1 MLKKVLLGSAAL
13 LVTAGAALAEYPERP
28 ITMIVPW
35 SAGGGTDAIARML
48 ANGMEEELG
57 VPVSVVN
64 RTGGAGVV
72 GHNAMVNAADD
83 GYTIGFGT
91 AEMITYYWTGN
102 AEFQADDFTPVA
114 LVNFDSGAFHVAGDS
129 EWETVEDAL
138 DAIKEAPEGTYKM
151 SGTGVGAAYHLAFA
165 GALQQQGIDPVK
177 VTMVPSQGAAPGFQ
191 ELAAG
196 GVHII
201 PSSLPEGKTMVDAG
215 RARALAV
222 FSNERLEAYP
232 DVPTFSEQVGAD
244 YAGGTWRGVVGPAN
258 LDEAAAET
266 LEQAVSAVVESD
278 AFQSFMSEQGFGVRF
293 LDSDGF
299 ETFLSEQ
306 QTQVGEVMKAI
317 GLSKR
322 DN

>member
-1 MLKKVLLGSAAL
+1 MLKKSLLGSAAL
-13 LVTAGAALAEYPERP
+13 LVSAGAALAEYPERP

-72 GHNAMVNAADD
+72 GHNAMVNTPAD

-91 AEMITYYWTGN
+91 AELVTYYWTGN
-102 AEFQADDFTPVA
+102 AEFQADDFTPIA
-114 LVNFDSGAFHVAGDS
+114 LVNFDSGAFHVSGDS
-129 EWETVEDAL
+129 EWETVEEAL
-138 DAIKEAPEGTYKM
+138 AAIKEAPEGTYKM
-151 SGTGVGAAYHLAFA
+151 SGTAVGAAYHLAFA
-165 GALQQQGIDPVK
+165 GALQQQGIDPMK

-215 RARALAV
+215 RAKALAV
-222 FSNERLEAYP
+222 FSDERLGAYP

-244 YAGGTWRGVVGPAN
+244 YAGGTWRGVVGPTG
-258 LDEAAAET
+258 LDEAAAEK

-278 AFQSFMSEQGFGVRF
+278 EFQTFMSEQGFGVRY
-293 LDSDGF
+293 LDSESFGS
-299 ETFLSEQ
+299 FLSQ
-306 QTQVGEVMKAI
+306 QQAQVGEVMNAI
-317 GLSKR
+317 GLAQR
-322 DN
+322 AN